1 MTMFA
6 FALRIISQD
15 RIQTSLST
23 ALLSPTKLGL
33 SNLLRHS
40 KLFFSAVFV
49 DADEVYYEWAV
60 SSVNETTIVHQA
72 DVLMLRNIRHEN
84 HDRAWITDHALRLD
98 WTSSQNFVEIICNN
112 NN

>member
-6 FALRIISQD
+6 FALKIISQD

-49 DADEVYYEWAV
+49 DADEAYYGWA
-60 SSVNETTIVHQA
+60 I
-72 DVLMLRNIRHEN
+72 LRIECERND
-84 HDRAWITDHALRLD
+84 DRPPGRCPNA
-98 WTSSQNFVEIICNN
+98 S
-112 NN
+112 